1 MNRSVFFLWLFA
13 FLCASGLYLFTLD
26 LELGHLNR
34 VIKAT
39 PMVLLM
45 AFVWVSSHSMTRR
58 FLMLALSFS
67 LLGDM
72 LLSFDGFFIM
82 GLAAFLLA
90 QLTYTVLFLKFKH
103 SAKYFKAW
111 LAYILLYI
119 LCMASIV
126 LPSVME
132 NDAVLAVII
141 GAYMCAI
148 SAMAICAGLQTTP
161 SVYMT
166 AAGAFIFVVSD
177 SLIAMNKFVAPIEY
191 AGIGIMSTYYTA
203 QLLIVFGMVRRQHT

>member
-26 LELGHLNR
+26 LELGHTNR
-34 VIKAT
+34 IIKAT
-39 PMVLLM
+39 PMALLM
-45 AFVWVSSHSMTRR
+45 AFAWVSSQSTTRR

-90 QLTYTVLFLKFKH
+90 QLTYTALFLKFKH
-103 SAKYFKAW
+103 PSKHFKAW
-111 LAYILLYI
+111 FAFIILYI
-119 LCMASIV
+119 VCMASIV

-132 NDAVLAVII
+132 SDVVLAVII
-141 GAYMCAI
+141 AAYMCAI
-148 SAMAICAGLQTTP
+148 SAMAICAGLLTTP
-161 SVYMT
+161 GVYMS
-166 AAGAFIFVVSD
+166 AAGAFIFVISD
-177 SLIAMNKFVAPIEY
+177 SLIAINKFVIPIEH
-191 AGIGIMSTYYTA
+191 AGIGIMSTYYSA
-203 QLLIVFGMVRRQHT
+203 QLLIVFGMVRRQSH

>member
-26 LELGHLNR
+26 LELGHINR
-34 VIKAT
+34 IIKAT
-39 PMVLLM
+39 PIVLLM
-45 AFVWVSSHSMTRR
+45 AFAWVSSQSITRR

-72 LLSFDGFFIM
+72 LLSFDNFFIM

-90 QLTYTVLFLKFKH
+90 QLTYTVLFLKFKQP
-103 SAKYFKAW
+103 SKYFIAW
-111 LAYILLYI
+111 FAFIVLYI
-119 LCMASIV
+119 VCMASVV

-132 NDAVLAVII
+132 SDAVLAVII
-141 GAYMCAI
+141 ATYMCAI
-148 SAMAICAGLQTTP
+148 STMAICAGLQTTP
-161 SVYMT
+161 SVYMS

-177 SLIAMNKFVAPIEY
+177 SLIAINKFVAPLEH
-191 AGIGIMSTYYTA
+191 AGIGIMSTYYAA
-203 QLLIVFGMVRRQHT
+203 QLLIVLAMVRRQSH